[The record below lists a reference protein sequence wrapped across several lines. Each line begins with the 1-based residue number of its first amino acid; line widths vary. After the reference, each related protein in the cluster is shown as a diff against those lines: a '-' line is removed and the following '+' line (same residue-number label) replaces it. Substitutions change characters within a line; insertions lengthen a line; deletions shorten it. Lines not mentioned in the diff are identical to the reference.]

1 MIELLISYTDTMNN
15 TTATVEP
22 GNCSFT
28 ECYIPQEL
36 IFIRE
41 VQIIFLLLYS
51 VVSLT
56 GIVGNLLIVTTVARW
71 DQTSDSGGEKP
82 FLTTLQNPQPSH
94 GDQPVRVQ
102 HGPLRHDDV
111 PHRSPPHPPHHL
123 LRQVVPRPTPL
134 CHPSRLPGRT
144 TQLNTF
150 TAEFMS
156 CFGTKYSQQFKL

>member
-28 ECYIPQEL
+28 ECYIDQEL

-56 GIVGNLLIVTTVARW
+56 GIVGNLLIVTTVAR
-71 DQTSDSGGEKP
+71 
-82 FLTTLQNPQPSH
+82 
-94 GDQPVRVQ
+94 
-102 HGPLRHDDV
+102 
-111 PHRSPPHPPHHL
+111 
-123 LRQVVPRPTPL
+123 
-134 CHPSRLPGRT
+134 
-144 TQLNTF
+144 
-150 TAEFMS
+150 
-156 CFGTKYSQQFKL
+156 